1 MSRPQDS
8 RTFCHEENILYLG
21 LSDLR
26 AICHL
31 WLLSTSNV
39 VTATEEL
46 KFYIS
51 LNLTGPVW
59 LLLDCVVWNSEG
71 IFLGLLFTDMY

>member
-1 MSRPQDS
+1 M
-8 RTFCHEENILYLG
+8 
-21 LSDLR
+21 
-26 AICHL
+26 
-31 WLLSTSNV
+31 

-59 LLLDCVVWNSEG
+59 LLLDCIVWNSEG
-71 IFLGLLFTDMY
+71 IFLGLLFTNMY

>member
-1 MSRPQDS
+1 M
-8 RTFCHEENILYLG
+8 
-21 LSDLR
+21 
-26 AICHL
+26 
-31 WLLSTSNV
+31 

-59 LLLDCVVWNSEG
+59 LLLDCVVWNSQG
-71 IFLGLLFTDMY
+71 IFLDLLFTDMY